1 MRRYGALFLVTM
13 FVVLTLSAQEYDWH
27 WANSTGAS
35 FEDEGKSIAVDA
47 EGNSYVIGY
56 FWYTAT
62 FGSTTLTSS
71 GSADIFIAKSD
82 KDGNWLWAK
91 QAGGSSADWG
101 ESIAV
106 DSEGNCYVTGSFLDT
121 ASFGS
126 TMLTS
131 NGGRDIFIAKLDQ
144 NGNWLW
150 AEKAGGSEL
159 DVGYGIAVDSEG
171 NSYVTGYFCET
182 ATFGSTTLTSSG
194 SEDIFIAKL
203 DQNGNWLW
211 TEKAGGSELDV
222 GYGIAVDSEGN
233 SYVTGCFWEAATFG
247 NTTLTSSLTADIFV
261 AKMDKNGNWLWA
273 EKAGGRLID
282 EARSIA
288 IDSAGNSYVTGYFY
302 DTATFGSTTLTNS
315 DYENAF
321 IAKMDANGNWLWAK
335 STGGLSNDQGYG
347 IAIDSTGN
355 SYVIGCFE
363 GRVTFDNIRLTSNG
377 ERDIFIAKLD
387 QNGNWLWAKGAGGSS
402 YDNGHSIAVDSAGNG
417 YLTGGFF
424 GTATFGSITLTSRG
438 SYDIFIAKLEK
449 DDSVGVEDYV
459 LASPGTELNRN
470 YPNPFNPETKLNF
483 SLAEPG
489 IVKIDVYNLQGQL
502 LKTLTNAYYPSGHY
516 TVVWDGSDSS
526 NKQVGSGI
534 YFYRMKAKDYIETR
548 RMSLIK

>member
-1 MRRYGALFLVTM
+1 
-13 FVVLTLSAQEYDWH
+13 
-27 WANSTGAS
+27 
-35 FEDEGKSIAVDA
+35 
-47 EGNSYVIGY
+47 
-56 FWYTAT
+56 
-62 FGSTTLTSS
+62 
-71 GSADIFIAKSD
+71 
-82 KDGNWLWAK
+82 
-91 QAGGSSADWG
+91 
-101 ESIAV
+101 
-106 DSEGNCYVTGSFLDT
+106 
-121 ASFGS
+121 
-126 TMLTS
+126 
-131 NGGRDIFIAKLDQ
+131 
-144 NGNWLW
+144 
-150 AEKAGGSEL
+150 
-159 DVGYGIAVDSEG
+159 
-171 NSYVTGYFCET
+171 
-182 ATFGSTTLTSSG
+182 
-194 SEDIFIAKL
+194 
-203 DQNGNWLW
+203 
-211 TEKAGGSELDV
+211 
-222 GYGIAVDSEGN
+222 
-233 SYVTGCFWEAATFG
+233 
-247 NTTLTSSLTADIFV
+247 
-261 AKMDKNGNWLWA
+261 MDKNGNWLWA

-363 GRVTFDNIRLTSNG
+363 GRVTFGNIRLTSNG

-402 YDNGHSIAVDSAGNG
+402 YDNGHSIVVDSAGNG